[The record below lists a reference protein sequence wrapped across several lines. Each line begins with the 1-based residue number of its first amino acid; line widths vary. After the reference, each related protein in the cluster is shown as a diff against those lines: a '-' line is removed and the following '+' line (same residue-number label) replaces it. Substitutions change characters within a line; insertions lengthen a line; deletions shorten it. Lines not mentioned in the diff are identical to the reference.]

1 LVNQGFRVFLPKQ
14 LTTARNARKFMTV
27 LARFLPRYLFVALDA
42 ARDRWRSINSTIGV
56 SSLVMAGEYP
66 QPVPVGV
73 VEAMIAA
80 TDGNG
85 RQVFD
90 TDLVIGSSVRVLA
103 GPFADQLGRLSRL
116 DDAGRVHVLLEIMGA
131 SIPVQMPREFV
142 AVA

>member
-1 LVNQGFRVFLPKQ
+1 
-14 LTTARNARKFMTV
+14 
-27 LARFLPRYLFVALDA
+27 
-42 ARDRWRSINSTIGV
+42 
-56 SSLVMAGEYP
+56 MAGEYP